1 MWVRIMK
8 KLQIYLGLSALYTL
22 VVGISQMFSGLN
34 IIGMSVYGL
43 LGLDWQAFCSYPA
56 FWIAFSIVVFDRVKN
71 CLYRIIRE
79 WALWKGGRIVQDWNE
94 YWRRYYICHTIYTYV
109 VVIADIFNILNFIA
123 MSACVVYGLDWTVF
137 VHNPVLWVTFSI
149 SVFARVTNWLYRT
162 IKKK

>member
-1 MWVRIMK
+1 MGVRIMK

-79 WALWKGGRIVQDWNE
+79 
-94 YWRRYYICHTIYTYV
+94 
-109 VVIADIFNILNFIA
+109 
-123 MSACVVYGLDWTVF
+123 
-137 VHNPVLWVTFSI
+137 
-149 SVFARVTNWLYRT
+149 
-162 IKKK
+162 